1 MYFCESIFKGSLSI
15 SLNFIR
21 NFVSRNTVSFFE
33 MNKCSDWDIFFF
45 FFQGYFYEKW
55 NFTRE
60 GGEERKKK
68 NFILKSEF
76 MFPEESNPFP
86 IVSLFLPRSKLIT
99 KGSIKIQIIRKY
111 FWIDILF
118 LFRNQLPLSTV
129 YHYHISPLTI
139 LTLPTEEKCS
149 RQTTCFFK
157 DLLKKATT
165 KKTSKRNSPE
175 E

>member
-1 MYFCESIFKGSLSI
+1 MNRFSKVRCQFRWISYEISYHVTQFPSLKW
-15 SLNFIR
+15 
-21 NFVSRNTVSFFE
+21 
-33 MNKCSDWDIFFF
+33 MNARTETFFF
-45 FFQGYFYEKW
+45 FFKDISMKNGIL
-55 NFTRE
+55 RE
-60 GGEERKKK
+60 RGERRGKKK

>member
-33 MNKCSDWDIFFF
+33 MNECSDWDIFFF
-45 FFQGYFYEKW
+45 FFKDISMKNGIL
-55 NFTRE
+55 RE
-60 GGEERKKK
+60 RGERRGKKK

-157 DLLKKATT
+157 NLLKKATT